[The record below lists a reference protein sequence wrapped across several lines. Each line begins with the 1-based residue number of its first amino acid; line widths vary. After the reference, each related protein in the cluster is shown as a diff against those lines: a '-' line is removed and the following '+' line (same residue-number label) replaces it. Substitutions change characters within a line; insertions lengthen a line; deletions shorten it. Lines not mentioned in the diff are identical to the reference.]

1 MPPFIIFRRKS
12 AYVRV
17 KRGAICV
24 KDYIEQRAL
33 MLADYI
39 IENQSTVRAA
49 AKNFALSKS
58 SVHKDVTDRLLKIDP
73 TLARTVKAVL
83 DKNKAERHIRGGMA
97 TKRKYEEKKRRY
109 ANI

>member
-1 MPPFIIFRRKS
+1 M
-12 AYVRV
+12 
-17 KRGAICV
+17 

-73 TLARTVKAVL
+73 TLARTVKDVL